1 MELQIASLDE
11 EAARLLDSDVPWRLV
26 ARFERAIVISRT
38 TDDAMLSIV
47 RNDVADGPYTARLT
61 RRAPDDLRRLDR
73 SPRVERSTASRW
85 RADRVVAAGAADHTE
100 LKRRLAV
107 LDAIADRVGGPDHG
121 YRAVIPTKDLEV
133 LETALT
139 RGDAATSAIVAARI
153 AGLGPGLTPSGDD
166 LLAGALAFM
175 SWAEVAGHWVDGVRV
190 RLAIRRAA
198 VPRTTRLAG
207 QLLTAA
213 ERGHVA
219 APLAGLLTSLLARN
233 ATFPPG
239 LASVLAIGAT
249 SGGDMLG
256 GVRLAGRA
264 YRRRETPSGGVPGG
278 R

>member
-11 EAARLLDSDVPWRLV
+11 EAARLLDSEVSWRLV

-61 RRAPDDLRRLDR
+61 RLAPPDLRRLDR
-73 SPRVERSTASRW
+73 PPRMDRSDAAPW
-85 RADRVVAAGAADHTE
+85 RAEPVLAADAVDRTE
-100 LKRRLAV
+100 LSRRLAV
-107 LDAIADRVGGPDHG
+107 LDAIADRVASPDHG
-121 YRAVIPTKDLEV
+121 YRAVIPTTDLEA
-133 LETALT
+133 LETALA
-139 RGDAATSAIVAARI
+139 RGDAATAAIIAARI

-175 SWAEVAGHWVDGVRV
+175 SWAEVAGQWVDGARV
-190 RLAIRRAA
+190 RSAIRRAA

-213 ERGHVA
+213 ARGHVA
-219 APLAGLLTSLLARN
+219 APLAGLLASLLARD

-239 LASVLAIGAT
+239 LASLLSIGAT

-256 GVRLAGRA
+256 GVRMAGRA
-264 YRRRETPSGGVPGG
+264 YRRRETPPGGAPGG